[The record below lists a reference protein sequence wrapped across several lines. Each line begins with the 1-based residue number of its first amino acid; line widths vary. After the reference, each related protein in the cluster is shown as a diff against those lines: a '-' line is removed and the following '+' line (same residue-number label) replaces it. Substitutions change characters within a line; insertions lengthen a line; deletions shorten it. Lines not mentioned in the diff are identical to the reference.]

1 MKSALYYLIGLTILG
16 ATLCSAQFTPV
27 VAKQR
32 MIQDELDADGN
43 VVRHSETLGT
53 YLRNSSGATLTQTY
67 SFLNG
72 KRELESGQLFDFD
85 RHKVYA
91 LDYQRHEAV
100 GRLDLP
106 HKPRPDYMRNARN
119 VLGEETVE
127 GIHCV
132 IGPIFQLRDNGTKR
146 QIGRAWNSPEYSLS
160 VKRDS
165 ILEPPGGPRTHQIVE
180 LYDISFVEP
189 DPNEFALEKNFSVLQ
204 KKSAQECDKPGAPSA
219 LSDPIK

>member
-1 MKSALYYLIGLTILG
+1 MKSALGCLIAVTMLW

-32 MIQDELDADGN
+32 MVEDVLDENGN
-43 VVRHSETLGT
+43 VLRHDETLGT
-53 YLRNSSGATLTQTY
+53 YMRNSRGATLTQTF
-67 SFLNG
+67 SVMNG
-72 KRELESGQLFDFD
+72 KRTLESGQLADFD
-85 RHKVYA
+85 RHKMYA

-100 GRLDLP
+100 GRMDLP
-106 HKPRPDYMRNARN
+106 NKPSPDYMRNTKN
-119 VLGEETVE
+119 SLGEETIN

-132 IGPIFQLRDNGTKR
+132 IGPMVQVMADGTK
-146 QIGRAWNSPEYSLS
+146 QPIGRAWNSPEYGLS
-160 VKRDS
+160 IKRDS
-165 ILEPPGGPRTHQIVE
+165 IVEPRGSSRIHQIVE

-189 DPNEFALEKNFSVLQ
+189 DPNEFDLDKNFSVLQ